1 MLICN
6 KILLEKVNATEY
18 SLNLENQNHLHQ
30 YSMKIKWSLYFYLL
44 IFAGCAMQSQEKK
57 WTLDECVRYALQNNI
72 TIKQT
77 ELDSELA
84 QIDKKGAFGSFLPR
98 VGANASHSWNIG
110 LNQNITTGLLEN
122 QTTQFTAA
130 GVNIGLNL
138 YKGLQNQNELRR
150 SNLSILA
157 AQYQLSKIKDDV
169 SLNVANAFLQILF
182 NKENLKVQKEQL
194 SLNGLQLERT
204 TALVEAGSV
213 ARADL
218 LDMEATVAG
227 TQQNVIAAENALLIS
242 RLSLAQLLQLD
253 DFKNFDIADR
263 DYQATESE
271 IMVQTPEA
279 IIAKAKEV
287 RMEVKIAKT
296 NQEIAEKD
304 VQIAKGGLQPT
315 VQAFYALNTRAAYAD
330 RVVGIDANGAPI
342 YESPLG
348 IIDQFDQ
355 NKGHSFGLQLDIPIL
370 NGFAARNNVAR
381 AKVGL
386 ERSKIA
392 LSQEELNLERNV
404 YTAYTDAQGALNAL
418 EAAKV
423 ALAARAGAFEF
434 AKEKYEV
441 GLMNALDYN
450 QAQTLYV
457 NSQSDLLRTKYD
469 YIFKIKLVELYFGIP
484 ITKI

>member
-1 MLICN
+1 
-6 KILLEKVNATEY
+6 
-18 SLNLENQNHLHQ
+18 
-30 YSMKIKWSLYFYLL
+30 MKINLSYYCYIF
-44 IFAGCAMQSQEKK
+44 IFASSLLQAQEKK
-57 WTLDECVRYALQNNI
+57 WTLDDCVRYALQNNI
-72 TIKQT
+72 SIKQT
-77 ELDSELA
+77 ELDSQLA
-84 QIDKKGAFGSFLPR
+84 NIEKRSAFGNFLPR
-98 VGANASHSWNIG
+98 IGANTSHSWNIG

-130 GVNIGLNL
+130 GLNIGLNL
-138 YKGLQNQNELRR
+138 YRGLQNQNELRR
-150 SNLSILA
+150 ANLSIIA
-157 AQYQLSKIKDDV
+157 AQYQLERIKDDV

-194 SLNGLQLERT
+194 SLNGLQLDRT
-204 TALVEAGSV
+204 NSLVEAGSV
-213 ARADL
+213 AKADL
-218 LDMEATVAG
+218 LDMEATVAA
-227 TQQNVIAAENALLIS
+227 TEQNVIAAENSLLIS

-253 DFKNFDIADR
+253 DFQSFDIADR
-263 DYQATESE
+263 DYEATESE
-271 IMVQTPEA
+271 IMMQTPQA
-279 IIAKAKEV
+279 IIEKAKEV

-296 NQEIAEKD
+296 NQEIAQKD

-315 VQAFYALNTRAAYAD
+315 LQAFYSLNTRAAYAD
-330 RVVGIDANGAPI
+330 RIVGIDGNGQAI
-342 YESPLG
+342 FESPLSLL
-348 IIDQFDQ
+348 DQFDQ

-370 NGFAARNNVAR
+370 NGLAARNNVAR

-386 ERSKIA
+386 ERSRIA

-404 YTAYTDAQGALNAL
+404 YTAYTDAAGARNAF

-423 ALAARAGAFEF
+423 ALAARSGAFEF

-450 QAQTLYV
+450 QAQTLFV

-469 YIFKIKLVELYFGIP
+469 YIFKLKLVELYFGIP

>member
-1 MLICN
+1 
-6 KILLEKVNATEY
+6 
-18 SLNLENQNHLHQ
+18 
-30 YSMKIKWSLYFYLL
+30 MKIKWSLYCSVL
-44 IFAGCAMQSQEKK
+44 IFAGSILQAQEKK

-72 TIKQT
+72 SVKQT

-84 QIDKKGAFGSFLPR
+84 TIDKRGAFGSFLPR
-98 VGANASHSWNIG
+98 IGANASHSWNIG

-204 TALVEAGSV
+204 NALVEAGSV

-218 LDMEATVAG
+218 LDMQATVAA
-227 TQQNVIAAENALLIS
+227 TKQSVIAAENALLIS

-253 DFKNFDIADR
+253 DFKNFDIADK
-263 DYQATESE
+263 DYEAAESE
-271 IMVQTPEA
+271 IMMQTPEA

-296 NQEIAEKD
+296 KQEIAQKD
-304 VQIAKGGLQPT
+304 VQIAKGGLQPSL
-315 VQAFYALNTRAAYAD
+315 QAFYSLNTRAGYAD
-330 RVVGIDANGAPI
+330 RIVGIDSNGLPI
-342 YESPLG
+342 YESPLPL
-348 IIDQFDQ
+348 IEQFDQ

-370 NGFAARNNVAR
+370 NGLASRNTVAR

-392 LSQEELNLERNV
+392 LSQEELNLERSV
-404 YTAYTDAQGALNAL
+404 YTAYTDADGAKNAF

-423 ALAARAGAFEF
+423 ALAARSGAFDF

-450 QAQTLYV
+450 QAQTLFV
-457 NSQSDLLRTKYD
+457 NAQSDLLRTKYD

>member
-1 MLICN
+1 
-6 KILLEKVNATEY
+6 
-18 SLNLENQNHLHQ
+18 
-30 YSMKIKWSLYFYLL
+30 MKIKWSLYCFLFLIATSYLQ
-44 IFAGCAMQSQEKK
+44 AQEKK
-57 WTLDECVRYALQNNI
+57 WTLDECVSYALQNNI
-72 TIKQT
+72 SIKQT
-77 ELDSELA
+77 ALDTDLA
-84 QIDKKGAFGSFLPR
+84 EIDKRGAFGSFLPR

-194 SLNGLQLERT
+194 TLNGLQLERT
-204 TALVEAGSV
+204 DALVEAGSV

-218 LDMEATVAG
+218 LDMQATVAA
-227 TQQNVIAAENALLIS
+227 TEQNVIAAENALLIS
-242 RLSLAQLLQLD
+242 RLSLAQLLQLE
-253 DFKNFDIADR
+253 DFKKFDIADR
-263 DYQATESE
+263 DYEATESE
-271 IMVQTPEA
+271 IMMQTPEA
-279 IIAKAKEV
+279 IITKAKEV

-296 NQEIAEKD
+296 KQEIAEKD
-304 VQIAKGGLQPT
+304 VKIAKGGLQPSL
-315 VQAFYALNTRAAYAD
+315 QAFYSLNTRAAYAD
-330 RVVGIDANGAPI
+330 RIVGIDGNGAPI

-348 IIDQFDQ
+348 LIDQFDQ

-370 NGFAARNNVAR
+370 NGLVSRNNVAR

-392 LSQEELNLERNV
+392 VSQEELNLERNV
-404 YTAYTDAQGALNAL
+404 
-418 EAAKV
+418 
-423 ALAARAGAFEF
+423 
-434 AKEKYEV
+434 
-441 GLMNALDYN
+441 
-450 QAQTLYV
+450 
-457 NSQSDLLRTKYD
+457 
-469 YIFKIKLVELYFGIP
+469 
-484 ITKI
+484 